1 MSLMPTF
8 GPKIVISLRVSP
20 SVTLDDLPDRVT
32 ETSSWKLIGR
42 VEHQQL
48 DFKLRA
54 DGLDEVFAAMSMTD
68 GGLVVLGIRDN
79 RTVEGCPMTQAVLDR
94 VSESAHAY
102 GLDVQARE
110 TSVDGT
116 ALTVVG
122 VPEVRGRIVTTPSGR
137 LMRRVGS
144 HNRPLVGDSLARFVR
159 EREERSAEEEVVPN
173 PHLDDF
179 DLELVNRALAG
190 AGHRRV
196 RRDGLLR
203 AFVDLGVARV
213 EGAPT
218 GIAVLKAAV
227 LLFARDPR
235 RYIPGA
241 AVQAVQRAGVGPGPG
256 PTTSRVELVGP
267 IPALLD
273 EVQAFLDTATGGLEV
288 VVGPRRERLPAYPI
302 AALREAVLNAL
313 AHRDY
318 GLIGATVDVTVW
330 DDRVEVQSPGPLP
343 GHITL
348 ENIRD
353 EHYSRNR
360 RVMQVLKL
368 LRLVE
373 EYGEGVDRMFQEMED
388 RLLEPPL
395 FVTTQ
400 SSVTVTLRN
409 RSPITA
415 DEQAWL
421 AVLGR
426 LDLKPAERRALVLAR
441 REGAVTPRLLRVVL
455 ADHGADVDGV
465 LRNAVAKGL
474 LTRVGQRGGA
484 RYVLSDE
491 VTLRAGTEG
500 VEARTRKRQQLLDE
514 LRRRGP
520 ISTAEAA
527 RAIGEVDVSLVR
539 ELLNDLVRAGLAMAE
554 GRTRGRRYRLA

>member
-1 MSLMPTF
+1 V
-8 GPKIVISLRVSP
+8 PKP
-20 SVTLDDLPDRVT
+20 VTLADLPDRLT
-32 ETSSWKLIGR
+32 EPELWELVGR
-42 VEHQQL
+42 LEHEQL

-54 DGLDEVFAAMSMTD
+54 DGLDEVFAAMAMTD

-79 RTVEGCPMTQAVLDR
+79 RVVEGCAMTQAVLDR
-94 VSESAHAY
+94 VSETAHAC
-102 GLDVQARE
+102 GLEVQVRE
-110 TSVDGT
+110 TNVDEI
-116 ALTVVG
+116 ALTIVG
-122 VPEVRGRIVTTPSGR
+122 VPEIRGRIVTTPNGR
-137 LMRRVGS
+137 LLRRAGN
-144 HNRPLVGDSLARFVR
+144 HNRPLVGDALARFVR
-159 EREERSAEEEVVPN
+159 EREERSAEEEVVANPN
-173 PHLDDF
+173 LDDF
-179 DLELVNRALAG
+179 ELELVNRALAG
-190 AGHRRV
+190 AGRRRV

-203 AFVDLGVARV
+203 SLVDLGVARV
-213 EGAPT
+213 EGPPT
-218 GIAVLKAAV
+218 GVAVLKAAT

-241 AVQAVQRAGVGPGPG
+241 AIQAVRRAGVGPGPG
-256 PTTSRVELVGP
+256 PTTGRTEIVGP
-267 IPALLD
+267 IPRLLD
-273 EVQAFLDTATGGLEV
+273 DVQAFLDATTGGLEA
-288 VVGPRRERLPAYPI
+288 VVGRRRERLPAYPT

-318 GLIGATVDVTVW
+318 GLVGATVDVTVW

-348 ENIRD
+348 DNIRD

-360 RVMQVLKL
+360 RIMQVLKL
-368 LRLVE
+368 LGLVE
-373 EYGEGVDRMFQEMED
+373 EYGEGVDRMIREMEN

-395 FVTTQ
+395 FATTP

-415 DEQAWL
+415 EEQAWL

-426 LDLKPAERRALVLAR
+426 LDLTAAERRALVLAR
-441 REGAVTPRLLRVVL
+441 REGAVTPRSLRAAM
-455 ADHGADVDGV
+455 ADASVDADGV
-465 LRNAVAKGL
+465 LRSGIAKGL

-491 VTLRAGTEG
+491 VVLRAGTEG

-520 ISTAEAA
+520 MSTAEAA
-527 RAIGEVDVSLVR
+527 RAVDEADVPLVR
-539 ELLNDLVRAGLAMAE
+539 DLLNDLVRAGLAIAE
-554 GRTRGRRYRLA
+554 GRTRGRRYRIG